1 MPVVESVSKLKKGS
15 LAPDFN
21 LINTDEEF
29 YNLYDLKGERAYLII
44 FMCNHCPY
52 VKAKLSEMNRINSSF
67 KDKGLVT
74 IGINSNDSDEYPE
87 DSFEEMKKAVDNK
100 IVEFPYIKDETQEV
114 AKAYGAQCTP
124 DSFLFDKDFKL
135 IFHSRIDDP
144 PSLGKAKRHE
154 LYDAIEEFLEKGRIS
169 ITEHPSL
176 GCSIKWKNS

>member
-87 DSFEEMKKAVDNK
+87 DSFEEMKKAVANK

-114 AKAYGAQCTP
+114 AKAYGA
-124 DSFLFDKDFKL
+124 
-135 IFHSRIDDP
+135 
-144 PSLGKAKRHE
+144 
-154 LYDAIEEFLEKGRIS
+154 
-169 ITEHPSL
+169 
-176 GCSIKWKNS
+176 